1 MAEASA
7 AVNLTGSRARETL
20 PSMGGLWDNATLA
33 HAGQSWL
40 AHGALGDAMKFL
52 SSHTGLPVTVI
63 AGSLIVLSLRLVRR
77 ALAVFLEIGVAVAA
91 LATATHL
98 GWISW

>member
-1 MAEASA
+1 
-7 AVNLTGSRARETL
+7 
-20 PSMGGLWDNATLA
+20 MGGLWNHATLA
-33 HAGQSWL
+33 HASQTWL
-40 AHGALGDAMKFL
+40 SHGAVGDALKFL
-52 SSHTGLPVTVI
+52 AAHTGLPLTVI

-77 ALAVFLEIGVAVAA
+77 ALAVFLEIGFAVGA